1 MKSLLRIVLIGSF
14 IFGNFNFSPGEEGFR
29 VSCSKWTFIKNNII
43 FLDSVNDNS
52 KFTIEYRDNSLLIF
66 PYHLYI
72 NFSID
77 DFGST
82 FSEFTN
88 SIGKIVNIF
97 STGNSSKN
105 NYIYDKFYIDSS
117 RLLFSYKSKK
127 IKMLNLL
134 SGKYVELLNILN
146 IKDLDFILRELTIIY
161 PENFSYILSYLISHL
176 LDDIIENNFDTL
188 IKNTPMSST
197 YKLKKIIEN
206 IPSLTGKVYRALT

>member
-1 MKSLLRIVLIGSF
+1 M
-14 IFGNFNFSPGEEGFR
+14 
-29 VSCSKWTFIKNNII
+29 
-43 FLDSVNDNS
+43 
-52 KFTIEYRDNSLLIF
+52 
-66 PYHLYI
+66 YI

-146 IKDLDFILRELTIIY
+146 IKDLDFILRELTINY

-176 LDDIIENNFDTL
+176 LDDIIENNLDTL